1 MRIPFPLLALT
12 LVCSAFLTSCKN
24 YSVSVNDK
32 TVYTPAP
39 LFKNYQ
45 IADEKLATCV
55 EQTIADLNITKA
67 DELIRLN
74 CSNAGITSVA
84 GLDKFFALA
93 ELNLA
98 NNLLTDITE
107 LGTLGRLEVLVLT
120 NNKIK
125 NPAPLL
131 NLLHLQTLD
140 LTGNPDMACKDLYQ
154 LAQNLAPLKPQ
165 LKLPEQCTK
174 NG

>member
-1 MRIPFPLLALT
+1 MRIQLPLLAFT
-12 LVCSAFLTSCKN
+12 LVCSAVLIGCKS

-45 IADEKLATCV
+45 IADEKLNTCV

-67 DELIRLN
+67 EELIRLN
-74 CSNAGITSVA
+74 CSNAGITSVT

-98 NNLLTDITE
+98 SNQLSDISA
-107 LGTLGRLEVLVLT
+107 LGNLGRLEVLVLT
-120 NNKIK
+120 NNQIK

-131 NLLHLQTLD
+131 SLLHLQTLD
-140 LTGNPDMACKDLYQ
+140 LTGNPNMACKDLYQ

-165 LKLPEQCTK
+165 LTLPEQCK
-174 NG
+174 KS

>member
-1 MRIPFPLLALT
+1 MRIQFRLLALT
-12 LVCSAFLTSCKN
+12 LLCSAFLIGCKN

-45 IADEKLATCV
+45 IADEKLKVCV
-55 EQTIADLNITKA
+55 EQTISDLNITKA

-74 CSNAGITSVA
+74 CSNAGITSIA

-98 NNLLTDITE
+98 SNQLNDISA
-107 LGTLGRLEVLVLT
+107 LGNLGRLEVLVLT
-120 NNKIK
+120 NNQIK

-140 LTGNPDMACKDLYQ
+140 LTGNPNMVCKDLYQ
-154 LAQNLAPLKPQ
+154 LVQNLNHLKPQ
-165 LKLPEQCTK
+165 LKLPEHCK
-174 NG
+174 KS